1 VTIAATR
8 LDADLST
15 VPVYGV
21 GTSTVVALPTSDL
34 DPGADK
40 CRVEINGLLTIRDYD
55 PVMEQP

>member
-21 GTSTVVALPTSDL
+21 GSSTVVALPASDL
-34 DPGADK
+34 DPAADK
-40 CRVEINGLLTIRDYD
+40 MRVYVNGVLTIRDYD

>member
-15 VPVYGV
+15 VAVYGV
-21 GTSTVVALPTSDL
+21 GTSTVVALPPSDL
-34 DPGADK
+34 DPAADK
-40 CRVEINGLLTIRDYD
+40 MRVYVNGVLTIRDYD